1 MKMKAGLIAPLYLS
15 FSWVLTVSYQIFTDT
30 AVNSIAFYI
39 NQWSPS
45 AGLWLSTNINTVV
58 FIYSFTWIFVLSSVV
73 PSLILGKQRSIMI
86 QYAVV
91 LTLTLL
97 SVYMGGI
104 LFSFGFDIQQLLGA
118 ASFLQNPLLASVYLA
133 VPYLFM
139 VGMDIR
145 IKQNQMKNDQLTMQ
159 DLLNKT

>member
-1 MKMKAGLIAPLYLS
+1 MKAGLIAPLYLS